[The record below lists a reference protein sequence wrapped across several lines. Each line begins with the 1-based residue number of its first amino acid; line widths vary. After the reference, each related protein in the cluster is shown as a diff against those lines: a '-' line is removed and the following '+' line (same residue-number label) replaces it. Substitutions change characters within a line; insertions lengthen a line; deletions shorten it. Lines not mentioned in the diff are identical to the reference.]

1 MIVEPMFPVEVP
13 AGRYKE
19 RIWAPMGCPLKIDE
33 GVTLTLAVVADRA
46 IRVHVKRAR
55 GRVCRDNWCVF
66 RRGQVLNFYHQL
78 GYRIRVLALEYAD
91 PGHFLTNQPRRL
103 RLEFHCYH
111 DLEGV
116 AS

>member
-1 MIVEPMFPVEVP
+1 MIVEPMFPENVP
-13 AGRYKE
+13 PARYRERAWVPVGR
-19 RIWAPMGCPLKIDE
+19 PLKISDS
-33 GVTLTLAVVADRA
+33 TSLTLAVVKDHA
-46 IRVHVKRAR
+46 IRVYVRQR
-55 GRVCRDNWCVF
+55 GRRNRDKWCVF
-66 RRGQVLNFYHQL
+66 RRGMVLNFYHQF